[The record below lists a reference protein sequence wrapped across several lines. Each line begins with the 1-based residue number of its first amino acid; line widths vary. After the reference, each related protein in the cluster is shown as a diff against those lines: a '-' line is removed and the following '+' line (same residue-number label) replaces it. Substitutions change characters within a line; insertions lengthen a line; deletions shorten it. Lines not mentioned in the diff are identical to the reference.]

1 MAPRSIRPH
10 ASRHCLPL
18 HLHEL
23 WPRRGPSRDTR
34 AGTAI
39 WSDRFEGQAEDL
51 FELQDESCPRCSN
64 HRAPGA
70 ALGAQARSCASA
82 LESLDAAECVV
93 RGMDL
98 LYHFEAGRQEEALPF
113 FLRALALDSSYAT
126 AYALPRPATLSGST
140 RVA

>member
-18 HLHEL
+18 HLHESASTSDL
-23 WPRRGPSRDTR
+23 SRDTR

-51 FELQDESCPRCSN
+51 FELQDELSARVVATI
-64 HRAPGA
+64 AP
-70 ALGAQARSCASA
+70 QVQRSE
-82 LESLDAAECVV
+82 LKRVLRKRPESLDAYECVV

-98 LYHFEAGRQEEALPF
+98 LYYFEAGRQEEALPF
-113 FLRALALDSSYAT
+113 CAPWHSIPAMPRPMRW
-126 AYALPRPATLSGST
+126 PRPATLSGST